1 MKIKG
6 INNMKFLIIRNNE
19 TIGGL
24 NIEVNEDSLID
35 FNQDLDWF
43 LESKLKEFFEG
54 VINDFQHNIKNFEF
68 LGLREKLIN
77 LDLWNKCEI
86 DIMTYNDCF
95 EAWITGDDG
104 ILELKIK
111 PLNNIRFFEVK

>member
-1 MKIKG
+1 
-6 INNMKFLIIRNNE
+6 MKFLIIRNNE

-43 LESKLKEFFEG
+43 LESKIREFFKG
-54 VINDFQHNIKNFEF
+54 LIDDFFKFKNFEF
-68 LGLREKLIN
+68 LGLRDKLID

-86 DIMTYNDCF
+86 DVGIDNDF
-95 EAWITGDDG
+95 FNVWIFGDDG
-104 ILELKIK
+104 MLKLEIK

>member
-1 MKIKG
+1 
-6 INNMKFLIIRNNE
+6 
-19 TIGGL
+19 
-24 NIEVNEDSLID
+24 
-35 FNQDLDWF
+35 
-43 LESKLKEFFEG
+43 
-54 VINDFQHNIKNFEF
+54 
-68 LGLREKLIN
+68 LREKLIN